1 VLEFYEGITD
11 GQQLALFI
19 GTFALLGFALRALG
33 KILNRLINYFIQL
46 VRSNTDRLDGHD
58 IEHSTSE
65 FRHDRTDAR
74 LKEHDEQINE
84 IRREK

>member
-1 VLEFYEGITD
+1 VLEIYEGLTD
-11 GQQLALFI
+11 GQQLAIFI
-19 GTFALLGFALRALG
+19 GTLAVLGFVLRAMG
-33 KILNRLINYFIQL
+33 KILNRIFNYFIQL
-46 VRSNTDRLDGHD
+46 VRSNTDRLDEHD
-58 IEHSTSE
+58 VEHATSD